1 MYKKI
6 LVALDFSPESE
17 AVGRRAVELAE
28 NCGAELSLIHVVE
41 YLPMDLGDGMM
52 PVEPMGFDEEL
63 ESQSKERMAEL
74 AARLGIESAPRRLEV
89 GATRGEVIRAAE
101 EEGCD
106 LIVVGSHERH
116 GLALLLGSTAN
127 AILHHAPCDVLAV
140 RIHEE

>member
-17 AVGRRAVELAE
+17 AVGRRAAELAE
-28 NCGAELSLIHVVE
+28 RCGAQVSLIHVVE
-41 YLPMDLGDGMM
+41 FMPMDLGDGMM
-52 PVEPMGFDEEL
+52 PVEPMGLDEEL
-63 ESQSKERMAEL
+63 EAQARERMTRLAE
-74 AARLGIESAPRRLEV
+74 RLGLKSAPRRLEV

-101 EEGCD
+101 EEGVD

-140 RIHEE
+140 RIHDG

>member
-17 AVGRRAVELAE
+17 SVGRRAVELAK

-63 ESQSKERMAEL
+63 ENQSKERMAEL
-74 AARLGIESAPRRLEV
+74 AARLGIETAPRRLEV

-140 RIHEE
+140 RIHEQ

>member
-28 NCGAELSLIHVVE
+28 RCGARLSLIHVLE
-41 YLPMDLGDGMM
+41 YLPMDLGDGML

-63 ESQSKERMAEL
+63 ENQAKERMAEL
-74 AARLGIESAPRRLEV
+74 AAKLGLEHSPRRLEV
-89 GATRGEVIRAAE
+89 GATRGEILRAAE

-127 AILHHAPCDVLAV
+127 SIVHHAPCDVLAV
-140 RIHEE
+140 RIHDQ